1 MERSHAS
8 EISYSLKLV
17 VLKVKFVRTNNKNQ
31 FGEVFAILCLRE
43 EMVKKE
49 RRKIRSNRLSSFF
62 LFQVTIQTYFTS
74 TNCTVLPFASG
85 PFSHFL
91 FKLNEM
97 TMKLLAV
104 VKINS
109 MTFTD
114 RNFYTYKKNS
124 ISFSKQLYLTC
135 KLSRSGQYRLLRN
148 KEIKHRLIIKYMK
161 P

>member
-1 MERSHAS
+1 MDRSRAS
-8 EISYSLKLV
+8 EISYSLKVV

-74 TNCTVLPFASG
+74 TNYTVLPFVSG

-97 TMKLLAV
+97 TMNLLTV
-104 VKINS
+104 
-109 MTFTD
+109 
-114 RNFYTYKKNS
+114 
-124 ISFSKQLYLTC
+124 
-135 KLSRSGQYRLLRN
+135 
-148 KEIKHRLIIKYMK
+148 
-161 P
+161 